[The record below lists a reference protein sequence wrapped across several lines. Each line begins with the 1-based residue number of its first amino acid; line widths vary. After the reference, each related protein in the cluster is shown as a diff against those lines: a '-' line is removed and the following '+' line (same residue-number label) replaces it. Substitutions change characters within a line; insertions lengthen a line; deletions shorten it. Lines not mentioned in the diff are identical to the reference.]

1 MAPAMTPSEAM
12 GANQRAAAAD
22 EPDLD
27 GRGLRLAVVCGRF
40 NDHVTRRLLE
50 GVQRGLEALGVS
62 DDQLSTVWVPGA
74 FELPMAAKAFAESDA
89 VDAIICVGCVIRGDT
104 THYET
109 VAGECASGIQQAQL
123 ATGVPIV
130 FGVLT
135 TENLDQ
141 ALVRSEG
148 AGGHNVGEEAAATAV
163 EMVQLLR
170 RIRKV

>member
-1 MAPAMTPSEAM
+1 M
-12 GANQRAAAAD
+12 GANQRAAGGDRPA
-22 EPDLD
+22 LD
-27 GRGLRLAVVCGRF
+27 GSGLRLAVVCGRF
-40 NDHVTRRLLE
+40 NDHVTNRLLD
-50 GVQRGLEALGVS
+50 GVRRGLEAIGVA
-62 DDQLSTVWVPGA
+62 DAHVCVTWVPGA
-74 FELPMAAKAFAESDA
+74 FELPLAAKVFAEAGSVDA
-89 VDAIICVGCVIRGDT
+89 VICIGCVIRGDT

-141 ALVRSEG
+141 ALVRSEE

-163 EMVQLLR
+163 EMATLLR
-170 RIRKV
+170 SIRQG

>member
-1 MAPAMTPSEAM
+1 M
-12 GANQRAAAAD
+12 GVDQRAASRD

-40 NDHVTRRLLE
+40 NDHVTRRLLA
-50 GVQRGLEALGVS
+50 GVQRGLDAVGVA
-62 DDQLSTVWVPGA
+62 DVDVCTVWVPGA
-74 FELPMAAKAFAESDA
+74 FELPMAAKAFAESGATDA
-89 VDAIICVGCVIRGDT
+89 VICIGCVIRGDT

-141 ALVRSEG
+141 ALVRSQG
-148 AGGHNVGEEAAATAV
+148 AGGHNVGEDAGATAV
-163 EMVQLLR
+163 ELARLLR
-170 RIRKV
+170 RIRTH

>member
-1 MAPAMTPSEAM
+1 M
-12 GANQRAAAAD
+12 GANERAATSEQPA
-22 EPDLD
+22 LD

-40 NDHVTRRLLE
+40 NDHVTERLLE
-50 GVQRGLEALGVS
+50 GVQRGLKAVCVA
-62 DDQLSTVWVPGA
+62 DDDVTEVWVPGA
-74 FELPMAAKAFAESDA
+74 FELPMAAKAFAEAGSVDA
-89 VDAIICVGCVIRGDT
+89 VICIGCVIRGDT

-109 VAGECASGIQQAQL
+109 VAEACASGIQQAQL

-141 ALVRSEG
+141 ALVRSEE

-163 EMVQLLR
+163 EMATLLR
-170 RIRKV
+170 RIRGA

>member
-1 MAPAMTPSEAM
+1 M
-12 GANQRAAAAD
+12 GANARAATGN
-22 EPDLD
+22 EPSLD

-40 NDHVTRRLLE
+40 NDHVTQRLLE
-50 GVQRGLEALGVS
+50 GVQRGLEGLRVS
-62 DDQLSTVWVPGA
+62 DSDISTAWVPGA
-74 FELPMAAKAFAESDA
+74 FELPMAAKAFAESAA
-89 VDAIICVGCVIRGDT
+89 VDAVICIGCVIRGDT

-163 EMVQLLR
+163 EMAQLLR
-170 RIRKV
+170 RIHKP

>member
-1 MAPAMTPSEAM
+1 M
-12 GANQRAAAAD
+12 GANQRAAAAN

-40 NDHVTRRLLE
+40 NDHITQRLLG
-50 GVQRGLEALGVS
+50 GVLRGLQALDVS
-62 DDQLSTVWVPGA
+62 GADISTVWVPGA
-74 FELPMAAKAFAESDA
+74 FELPMAAKAFAESGSVDA
-89 VDAIICVGCVIRGDT
+89 VVCIGCVIRGDT

-135 TENLDQ
+135 TENLEQ
-141 ALVRSEG
+141 AVVRSEE

-163 EMVQLLR
+163 EMAQLLG
-170 RIRKV
+170 RIREH

>member
-1 MAPAMTPSEAM
+1 M
-12 GANQRAAAAD
+12 GVDQRAEGRD
-22 EPDLD
+22 ETELD
-27 GRGLRLAVVCGRF
+27 GRGLRLAIVCGRF
-40 NDHVTRRLLE
+40 NDHVTGRLLDGVARRL
-50 GVQRGLEALGVS
+50 VTLGVA
-62 DDQLSTVWVPGA
+62 DDDVTEVWVPGA
-74 FELPMAAKAFAESDA
+74 FELPMAAKAFAESGR
-89 VDAIICVGCVIRGDT
+89 VDAIVCIGCVIRGDT

-141 ALVRSEG
+141 ALVRSEV

-163 EMVQLLR
+163 EMALLLGKIR
-170 RIRKV
+170 REA

>member
-1 MAPAMTPSEAM
+1 M
-12 GANQRAAAAD
+12 GANQRAATGD
-22 EPDLD
+22 VPDLD
-27 GRGLRLAVVCGRF
+27 GRGLRLSVVCGRF
-40 NDHVTRRLLE
+40 NDHVTQRLLA
-50 GVQRGLEALGVS
+50 GVTRGLRELRVADADV
-62 DDQLSTVWVPGA
+62 STVWVPGA
-74 FELPMAAKAFAESDA
+74 FELPMAAKAFAESGEVDA
-89 VDAIICVGCVIRGDT
+89 VICIGCVIRGDT

-148 AGGHNVGEEAAATAV
+148 PAGHNVGEEAAATAV
-163 EMVQLLR
+163 EMALLLR
-170 RIRKV
+170 SIRKH